1 MARKNDKTGDEA
13 VAETPAKPAR
23 GRAGKPA
30 AKPTAK
36 AIAKTTAKAT
46 ATTPVK
52 PTADKAADKA
62 AKAAARPAA
71 KAADGARAKP
81 ARGAAKAAG
90 KAAAPATAPATAPA
104 ATPTPAAKSAAK
116 SAAKLPA
123 AAAKPAG
130 REGAASKTSARS
142 AAARARAAVRSD
154 TRTGTRRKAAA
165 KAKPGKADAAALDA
179 ADAAL
184 RPAGAATSAATK
196 PAAAK
201 PAAAKP
207 AAPKPTAAKPATAKP
222 APAKPAAAPTAA
234 PTAAPPA
241 QPPAAKVAEPS
252 ERSTAFAEAAFGTDS
267 RLPEQLAMNIER
279 IESLTQRLIG
289 ALTQR
294 QQRSPGVEAPGA
306 ELFTT
311 AATAWVKL
319 MAEQPERVLGQQV
332 SYWGE
337 TLRHFAE
344 AQAALAR
351 GSLQAPP
358 SEGPKDRRFANPL
371 WESHPFFNFIK
382 RQYQINAQALADA
395 ASALDLPEMSDRRR
409 IEWFTRQIIDMMAPT
424 NFLATNPDA
433 LEKALETEGES
444 LVKGLENLVR
454 DVEGSGGELIVS
466 LADRDAFRVG
476 ENIGTTEG
484 TVVARKPLY
493 ELIQYKPT
501 TGQVHETP
509 LVIFPPWINKFYIL
523 DLKPQN
529 SLIKWIVD
537 QGYTLFV
544 VAWKNPD
551 ASYADTG
558 MDDYVSAYVEVMDRV
573 LDLTDQPRLNAVG
586 YCIAGTTLSLALSLL
601 KQRGDDR
608 VNSATFFTTLTDF
621 SDQGEFTAY
630 LQDDFVSG
638 IEAEVERAGMLSS
651 QLMTR
656 TFSFLRAHDLVWGP
670 AIRSYMLGETPPA
683 FDLLFWNGDGTNLP
697 GRMAVEYL
705 RRLCQQNTFVG
716 EGFEVLGHR
725 LHVRDV
731 DVPLCAIAC
740 ETDHIAPASDSWQ
753 GIAQMAARDKT
764 FILSE
769 SGHIAGIINPPS
781 KMKYGHYT
789 SDAGFADGWKA
800 WRDRAQHHA
809 GSWWG
814 RWGEWLGKRSG
825 GKVAARDPGEGL
837 GPAPG
842 HYVHE
847 RQ

>member
-1 MARKNDKTGDEA
+1 
-13 VAETPAKPAR
+13 
-23 GRAGKPA
+23 
-30 AKPTAK
+30 
-36 AIAKTTAKAT
+36 
-46 ATTPVK
+46 
-52 PTADKAADKA
+52 
-62 AKAAARPAA
+62 
-71 KAADGARAKP
+71 
-81 ARGAAKAAG
+81 
-90 KAAAPATAPATAPA
+90 
-104 ATPTPAAKSAAK
+104 
-116 SAAKLPA
+116 
-123 AAAKPAG
+123 
-130 REGAASKTSARS
+130 
-142 AAARARAAVRSD
+142 
-154 TRTGTRRKAAA
+154 
-165 KAKPGKADAAALDA
+165 
-179 ADAAL
+179 
-184 RPAGAATSAATK
+184 
-196 PAAAK
+196 
-201 PAAAKP
+201 
-207 AAPKPTAAKPATAKP
+207 
-222 APAKPAAAPTAA
+222 
-234 PTAAPPA
+234 
-241 QPPAAKVAEPS
+241 
-252 ERSTAFAEAAFGTDS
+252 
-267 RLPEQLAMNIER
+267 MNIER
-279 IESLTQRLIG
+279 IESLTQRLIS
-289 ALTQR
+289 ALAQR
-294 QQRSPGVEAPGA
+294 DKRSPGVEAPGA

-311 AATAWVKL
+311 AATAWMKL
-319 MAEQPERVLGQQV
+319 LAEQPERVIGHQV

-351 GSLQAPP
+351 GGLQAPP

-382 RQYQINAQALADA
+382 RQYQINAQALEDA

-454 DVEGSGGELIVS
+454 DVEGSGGDLIVS

-484 TVVARKPLY
+484 TVVARTPLY
-493 ELIQYKPT
+493 ELIQYKPAT
-501 TGQVHETP
+501 EQVHELP
-509 LVIFPPWINKFYIL
+509 LVIFPPWINKFYIM

-551 ASYADTG
+551 SSYADTG
-558 MDDYVSAYVEVMDRV
+558 MDDYVKSYVEVMDRV
-573 LDLTDQPRLNAVG
+573 LDLTDQEKLNVVG
-586 YCIAGTTLSLALSLL
+586 YCIAGTTLSLTLSLL
-601 KQRGDDR
+601 KQRGDKR

-638 IEAEVERAGMLSS
+638 IESEVARAGMLSA

-656 TFSFLRAHDLVWGP
+656 TFSFLRANDLVWGP

-697 GRMAVEYL
+697 GRMAIEYL

-716 EGFEVLGHR
+716 EGFEALGYR

-740 ETDHIAPASDSWQ
+740 ETDHIAPAADSWR
-753 GIAQMAARDKT
+753 GIARMAAADKT

-781 KMKYGHYT
+781 KKKYGHYT
-789 SDAGFADGWKA
+789 SDAGFADGWQA
-800 WRDRAQHHA
+800 WRAQAQHHE

-814 RWGEWLGKRSG
+814 RWGDWLAGRSG
-825 GKVAARDPGEGL
+825 AMVAARDPGEGF

-842 HYVHE
+842 EYVHE